1 MQFCSCSLYALYF
14 STDTFHN
21 FITLLYSFLQVFP
34 VVCSLCANSSLP
46 PCRKRKERR
55 EPRRCCCE
63 TLLRSRW
70 AVGQNKG
77 RRGDRAGEIVL
88 GPRLLCHRPA
98 KKRKRRRRS
107 TSTLNQIE
115 KYDKA
120 KNIIMCASCCM
131 ENGIQYSFFMLDGV
145 AHFDSILKTVLIV
158 KDVSFLRLAVFFLL
172 RLGFE
177 GK

>member
-34 VVCSLCANSSLP
+34 VVCTLCANSSSSLP

-55 EPRRCCCE
+55 EPRCCCCE

-77 RRGDRAGEIVL
+77 SGGDRAGEIVL

-107 TSTLNQIE
+107 TSTLTQIE

-120 KNIIMCASCCM
+120 KNKIMCAWCCM
-131 ENGIQYSFFMLDGV
+131 ENGIQYSFFCLMGWL
-145 AHFDSILKTVLIV
+145 ILIP
-158 KDVSFLRLAVFFLL
+158 SSRLY
-172 RLGFE
+172 
-177 GK
+177 